1 MKSLKQRLSEN
12 ARLKYEL
19 YTLFEQGDPNAMPPP
34 DASGAPPGAP
44 PPQTAAGTPPQS
56 PPDQQGDPNAQ
67 PKNQPQMD
75 ESGEP
80 AEQIISAIN
89 VIRSGRSFKDA
100 PVKVE
105 LEKYLNDLDDK
116 EKGILITFLKG
127 LSQISSGQVPGEQ
140 AVEPGDIGK
149 YRVVSSGGTKIQVKP
164 AGGGGAATP
173 QPPTQEDTTA
183 PEQAGAAPPISP
195 KQR

>member
-12 ARLKYEL
+12 QRLKYEL
-19 YTLFEQGDPNAMPPP
+19 YTLFEQGDPNAMPPADP
-34 DASGAPPGAP
+34 SQQPQGAP
-44 PPQTAAGTPPQS
+44 PPPTAAGAPPQTS
-56 PPDQQGDPNAQ
+56 PDQQQGDPNAQ
-67 PKNQPQMD
+67 QKNQPQMD

-80 AEQIISAIN
+80 ADQIISAIN

-140 AVEPGDIGK
+140 AVEPGDTGK

-164 AGGGGAATP
+164 AGGGSTP

>member
-1 MKSLKQRLSEN
+1 MKTLKQRLNEN
-12 ARLKYEL
+12 EKLKYEL
-19 YTLFEQGDPNAMPPP
+19 FTLFEQDDPNAVQMGMPQQP
-34 DASGAPPGAP
+34 P
-44 PPQTAAGTPPQS
+44 PPQTATGMPTDSIGQQPQ
-56 PPDQQGDPNAQ
+56 DPNAQ
-67 PKNQPQMD
+67 QQNKNNQPQLD
-75 ESGEP
+75 ETGEP
-80 AEQIISAIN
+80 IDQIISAIN

-140 AVEPGDIGK
+140 AVEPEDTGK
-149 YRVVSSGGTKIQVKP
+149 YKVVSNSGTKIQVKSTS
-164 AGGGGAATP
+164 GGGAP
-173 QPPTQEDTTA
+173 QPQTQEDTTA
-183 PEQAGAAPPISP
+183 PSATPPISA

>member
-1 MKSLKQRLSEN
+1 MMKTLKQRLSEN
-12 ARLKYEL
+12 QRLKYEL
-19 YTLFEQGDPNAMPPP
+19 FSLFEQDDPNAQQ
-34 DASGAPPGAP
+34 APAAP
-44 PPQTAAGTPPQS
+44 VAPSTPQTAAGTVQ
-56 PPDQQGDPNAQ
+56 DPNAVPQ
-67 PKNQPQMD
+67 DPNQQQAATPQID
-75 ESGEP
+75 ETGEP
-80 AEQIISAIN
+80 IDQIISAIN

-127 LSQISSGQVPGEQ
+127 LSQVASGQI
-140 AVEPGDIGK
+140 PGDQAAEPEDGGK
-149 YRVVSSGGTKIQVKP
+149 YRVISTSGGSKIQVKP

-173 QPPTQEDTTA
+173 QSQEDTSA
-183 PEQAGAAPPISP
+183 PSAAPPIAA